1 MISAGEFRNG
11 ITIELDGGIFII
23 NDFQHVKPGK
33 GAAFVRSTLKNLEN
47 GNIVE
52 KTFRPSEKMP
62 RAHIERRDLQY
73 LYNDGTLYY
82 FMDTESFEQLEI
94 NASDIGDNLKYVKEN
109 EMVKVLG
116 HNGRIFGIEP
126 PQFVELEIT
135 ETEPGFAGNT
145 AQGATK
151 PATVETGA
159 TIKVPLF
166 ITIGEV
172 VKIDTAT
179 GEYLGRAS
187 KS

>member
-11 ITIELDGGIFII
+11 VTIELDGGIYTII
-23 NDFQHVKPGK
+23 DFQHVKPGK
-33 GAAFVRSTLKNLEN
+33 GAAFVRSTLRNLET
-47 GNIVE
+47 GSVLE

-73 LYNDGTLYY
+73 MYNDGQLYY

-94 NASDIGDNLKYVKEN
+94 NASDVVDTMVFVKEN
-109 EMVKVLG
+109 EMVKVLE

-126 PQFVELEIT
+126 PMFVELAIT
-135 ETEPGFAGNT
+135 ETEPGFKGDT

-159 TIKVPLF
+159 TVKVPLF
-166 ITIGEV
+166 VSEGDVI
-172 VKIDTAT
+172 KIDTRT
-179 GEYLGRAS
+179 GEYLGRV
-187 KS
+187 